1 MKTKLII
8 INWLFAWV
16 PLCYVG
22 NDPVIAFCIVG
33 WFGFASHLLN
43 KNQKEVEKE
52 MEKFEKKIDKLI
64 NKQKAQ

>member
-22 NDPVIAFCIVG
+22 DDPVVAFSIVG

-43 KNQKEVEKE
+43 KNKKEVEKE
-52 MEKFEKKIDKLI
+52 IEKFEQLIDKLI
-64 NKQKAQ
+64 NK